1 MAATAERTALDV
13 TDVRG
18 APTRAPRRRRFT
30 HWRYLAIPTALLI
43 VFFLAPMVLMVR
55 MSLLRYPPNTH
66 SGYTFVHYVN
76 VLTDPV
82 YRKVALT
89 TFIIATSAQLL
100 MLAIG
105 IPLAY
110 IMAFKAGRWE
120 LLLLL
125 LLVLADELNPIVKI
139 YAWRMLLGHDGIVN
153 WVLLKIGIVQQ
164 PVSWLLFG
172 RFSVIITLATSWITY
187 TTIPIY
193 AAMKAIDPSL
203 LQAADDLGAGWW
215 TKARRIL
222 VPLAAPGI
230 FIAMILVYI
239 PMFTD
244 FVTNNLVGGTN
255 SYMLGNSVNDL
266 ILSTNNW
273 GDGSAL
279 NFILLVLSVVLSLL
293 AYRLARLNRID
304 V

>member
-1 MAATAERTALDV
+1 MASTAERSALDV
-13 TDVRG
+13 VG
-18 APTRAPRRRRFT
+18 VPPRARRPRRRRFG
-30 HWRYLAIPTALLI
+30 HWRYLAIPTALLV

-55 MSLLRYPPNTH
+55 MSLLRYPPSTLG
-66 SGYTFVHYVN
+66 GYSFVHYAN
-76 VLTDPV
+76 VLTEPV
-82 YRKVALT
+82 YRRVAVT

-100 MLAIG
+100 MLAVG

-110 IMAFKAGRWE
+110 IMAFRAGRWE
-120 LLLLL
+120 LPLLL

-139 YAWRMLLGHDGIVN
+139 YAWRMLLGHDGILN
-153 WVLLKIGIVQQ
+153 WVLLRLHLVSE
-164 PVSWLLFG
+164 PVTWLLFG
-172 RFSVIITLATSWITY
+172 RFSVIITLATGWITY

-203 LQAADDLGAGWW
+203 FDVADDLGAGWW

-279 NFILLVLSVVLSLL
+279 NFILLVLSVGLSLL
-293 AYRLARLNRID
+293 AYRLARLHRID

>member
-1 MAATAERTALDV
+1 MASVPVDTQ
-13 TDVRG
+13 
-18 APTRAPRRRRFT
+18 APQGRAPRRRRFA
-30 HWRYLAIPTALLI
+30 HWRYLLLPTALLL
-43 VFFLAPMVLMVR
+43 VFFLGPMAMMVR
-55 MSLLRYPPNTH
+55 MSLLRYPPSTTG
-66 SGYTFVHYVN
+66 GYTFVHYTN
-76 VLTDPV
+76 VLSDPL
-82 YRKVALT
+82 YRRVAVN
-89 TFIIATSAQLL
+89 TFVIATSAQLL
-100 MLAIG
+100 MLALA

-110 IMAFKAGRWE
+110 IMAFKAGKWE
-120 LLLLL
+120 LILLL

-139 YAWRMLLGHDGIVN
+139 YAWRMLLGREGLIN
-153 WVLLKIGIVQQ
+153 SALLQLHLVSR
-164 PVSWLLFG
+164 PVGWMLFG
-172 RFSVIITLATSWITY
+172 KFAVIVTLATSWITY

-203 LQAADDLGAGWW
+203 FQAAEDLGAGWW
-215 TKARRIL
+215 TKAKKIL
-222 VPLAAPGI
+222 LPLAAPGI

-255 SYMLGNSVNDL
+255 SYMLGNAVNDL

-293 AYRLARLNRID
+293 AYRLAKLNKID